1 MTGVCDIRVLNE
13 RLVGESGKVLLPRT
27 FLTKGHEKNL
37 TTRRFSMF
45 SITVFKPFVWAFS
58 LGRAIPKGRDLSGTA
73 NPASKKQLEQLT
85 AADARAI
92 PRRVFIARA
101 LDVIRPEK

>member
-1 MTGVCDIRVLNE
+1 
-13 RLVGESGKVLLPRT
+13 
-27 FLTKGHEKNL
+27 
-37 TTRRFSMF
+37 MF

-73 NPASKKQLEQLT
+73 NPASKKLLET
-85 AADARAI
+85 VDSRRCARHSA
-92 PRRVFIARA
+92 RVFIARA